1 METTGSLSV
10 HRTSLHVLKLRRW
23 ILDNR
28 VDLGQFFPDVDYC
41 AKYSTMTLSVSIM
54 TGKYERTSINVCCYL
69 ITYAGIFFNP
79 RGVMWL
85 KIENVEWPAS
95 DSSCVYLMS
104 FYLVNE
110 FITDQK
116 LKPKE
121 KSADRRWKILSYENS
136 NMTRINEKRRT
147 LKISLCQGTAVHRR
161 ISPLFW
167 ISYEVGERHFH

>member
-1 METTGSLSV
+1 M
-10 HRTSLHVLKLRRW
+10 
-23 ILDNR
+23 
-28 VDLGQFFPDVDYC
+28 
-41 AKYSTMTLSVSIM
+41 ALSVSIM

-104 FYLVNE
+104 FCLVNE

-121 KSADRRWKILSYENS
+121 KCADRRWKILSYENS
-136 NMTRINEKRRT
+136 NMTRIKNEKRRT
-147 LKISLCQGTAVHRR
+147 FKISLCAGDGCTQANQPSVLDQLRSRR
-161 ISPLFW
+161 TRFSLNSFDFILLLRDFEKR
-167 ISYEVGERHFH
+167 IQLCVK